1 MCENMYREQDA
12 LFDKGIIE
20 KLELVQVN
28 KKQKIFILQRKIVL
42 TMINN
47 YDMSVLANMKDN
59 LFTVQRRLKQGIA
72 LMKKIIYWI
81 VLIPLLILLMSLL
94 LLIQDLMITL

>member
-28 KKQKIFILQRKIVL
+28 KKQKNIHTAKKNSF
-42 TMINN
+42 N
-47 YDMSVLANMKDN
+47 YD
-59 LFTVQRRLKQGIA
+59 
-72 LMKKIIYWI
+72 
-81 VLIPLLILLMSLL
+81 
-94 LLIQDLMITL
+94 

>member
-28 KKQKIFILQRKIVL
+28 KKQKYSYCKE
-42 TMINN
+42 
-47 YDMSVLANMKDN
+47 K
-59 LFTVQRRLKQGIA
+59 
-72 LMKKIIYWI
+72 
-81 VLIPLLILLMSLL
+81 
-94 LLIQDLMITL
+94 